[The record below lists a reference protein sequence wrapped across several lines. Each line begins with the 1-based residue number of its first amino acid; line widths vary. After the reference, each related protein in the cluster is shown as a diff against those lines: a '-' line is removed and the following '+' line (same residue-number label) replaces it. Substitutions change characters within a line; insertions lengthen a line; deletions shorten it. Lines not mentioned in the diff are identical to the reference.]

1 MRAGALY
8 LLILGLLF
16 LILSALFTI
25 NVFLKSKTD
34 ILDDEAP
41 VRGVGAK
48 VSETPDS
55 VWNRF
60 VSEKVIVKDYYP
72 ANEII
77 LSWDLVE
84 ADKLKDT
91 LYKVAF
97 ENLDKYQ
104 YFCLNQVLNNHNVRR
119 SIEKVNDTYHVI
131 LSLYSPAAADVLM
144 QELAEYDIQGNISKY
159 KSEIKYNQ

>member
-8 LLILGLLF
+8 LLLFGLLF
-16 LILSALFTI
+16 LILSVLFTVNI
-25 NVFLKSKTD
+25 FVTSKTE
-34 ILDDEAP
+34 LPDDHPVARGMTAKTAEAP
-41 VRGVGAK
+41 VSGW
-48 VSETPDS
+48 T
-55 VWNRF
+55 RF
-60 VSEKVIVKDYYP
+60 ISEKAIVKDYYP

-84 ADKLKDT
+84 ADKLRDT

-104 YFCLNQVLNNHNVRR
+104 YFCLIQVLNSHNVRR

>member
-8 LLILGLLF
+8 LLIFGLLF
-16 LILSALFTI
+16 LILSALFTVNTFI
-25 NVFLKSKTD
+25 KSKTD
-34 ILDDEAP
+34 LADDEP
-41 VRGVGAK
+41 VARGVPAK
-48 VSETPDS
+48 SPDAPAS
-55 VWNRF
+55 GWTRF
-60 VSEKVIVKDYYP
+60 ISEKVIVKDYYP

-91 LYKVAF
+91 LYKVSF

-104 YFCLNQVLNNHNVRR
+104 YFCLIQVLNSHNVRR